1 MNQNDQLLRYATGE
15 VAEIGDAVLIEH
27 ARTPGEVCCVISS
40 DQDLKEWGLEE
51 PGLMIRATP
60 FGLVF
65 WPQSEMVDP
74 VVFVCRKVSSQ

>member
-1 MNQNDQLLRYATGE
+1 MSQNDQLLRYATGE

-27 ARTPGEVCCVISS
+27 ARTPGAVCYIISS
-40 DQDLKEWGLEE
+40 AQEERERGLEE
-51 PGLMIRATP
+51 PGLMIAKP

-65 WPQSEMVDP
+65 WPQSEIVDP